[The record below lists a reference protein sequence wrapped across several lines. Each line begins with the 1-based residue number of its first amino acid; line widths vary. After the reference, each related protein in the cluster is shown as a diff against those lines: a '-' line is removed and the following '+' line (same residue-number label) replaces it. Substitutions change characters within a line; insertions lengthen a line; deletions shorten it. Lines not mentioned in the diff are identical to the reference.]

1 MRVLHYPAEKRPA
14 FLVARLRRQPTFL
27 TPIAR
32 RHVGHWTEQR
42 AERPGRLVAP
52 GLALVAEAPAPPAAW
67 FDPYDWLVESG
78 RPVRATRAS
87 QEEPPAAPDRIGHD
101 LGFDATRRLRVSM
114 WRPRQRQAAPRPES
128 LAGTHQLPIQV
139 LSAERPAVLHA
150 GPPWAPAAQR

>member
-27 TPIAR
+27 TPIER

-67 FDPYDWLVESG
+67 FDPYDWLVEWVA
-78 RPVRATRAS
+78 RCEQR
-87 QEEPPAAPDRIGHD
+87 GH
-101 LGFDATRRLRVSM
+101 RRKS
-114 WRPRQRQAAPRPES
+114 RPRRQTALGTTSALMSQDASES
-128 LAGTHQLPIQV
+128 RCGVHVSVRRHPGPNR
-139 LSAERPAVLHA
+139 SPAHT
-150 GPPWAPAAQR
+150 